1 MENEEH
7 MKQYETVYAEVN
19 KIEAKTADSPLVLK

>member
-1 MENEEH
+1 

-19 KIEAKTADSPLVLK
+19 KIEAKAADSPLVLK